1 MKRIF
6 WVLAAALYAASLLFA
21 HMAEQ
26 NGNGIYLLLDRGV
39 TAAEAAEI
47 SRREHEAE
55 EPLGFC
61 FYALS
66 EDVILHCPDTGR
78 TAQVTAV
85 SLYGNG
91 GLLGAEALSWQE
103 GCLLDEQTAQ
113 TLFGTG
119 YLGAQEVLLDG
130 KTRAALGTVP
140 LQTPTALVSAGEDAV
155 LDRCILAGWDE
166 NGAQMAGQFLLRH
179 GLTGEILNFY
189 PLLIFTKNL
198 TLLPLWALLVL
209 LCRKIGDK
217 RKRLALLA
225 ALAGAVLLGSRVIVP
240 KNAIPSMWS
249 DFSFWGS
256 WFQSQ
261 RENLTAI
268 LMASPGEWAL
278 QMELDMVKSV
288 ICTLAGTLAAAW
300 GGRRAHHA
308 SAAH

>member
-39 TAAEAAEI
+39 TAADAAEI
-47 SRREHEAE
+47 SRREQETE

-61 FYALS
+61 FYAVS
-66 EDVILHCPDTGR
+66 EDVTLHCPDTGR
-78 TAQVTAV
+78 TVQVTV
-85 SLYGNG
+85 VPLYGNG
-91 GLLGAEALSWQE
+91 GLLGAEPLSWQE
-103 GCLLDEQTAQ
+103 GCLLDDQTAQ
-113 TLFGTG
+113 TLFGTD

-130 KTRAALGTVP
+130 KPRAALGTVP
-140 LQTPTALVSAGEDAV
+140 LRTPTALVSAGEDFG
-155 LDRCILAGWDE
+155 LDYCILAGWDE
-166 NGAQMAGQFLLRH
+166 NGAQTAEQFLLRH

-198 TLLPLWALLVL
+198 TLLPLWALLALV
-209 LCRKIGDK
+209 CRRIGDK
-217 RKRLALLA
+217 RKRLAWLA
-225 ALAGAVLLGSRVIVP
+225 ALVGVVLLGSRVIVP
-240 KNAIPSMWS
+240 KDAIPSMWS
-249 DFSFWGS
+249 DFSFWSS

-261 RENLTAI
+261 KKNLTAI

-278 QMELDMVKSV
+278 QMELDMVKS
-288 ICTLAGTLAAAW
+288 IITTLAGTLAAVW
-300 GGRRAHHA
+300 GGRRARHA

>member
-21 HMAEQ
+21 RMAEQ
-26 NGNGIYLLLDRGV
+26 KGNGIYLFLDGGV
-39 TAAEAAEI
+39 TTAEAAEI
-47 SRREHEAE
+47 SRREQETE

-61 FYALS
+61 FYAVS
-66 EDVILHCPDTGR
+66 EDVTLRCPDTGR
-78 TAQVTAV
+78 TAQVTIV
-85 SLYGNG
+85 PLYGNG
-91 GLLGAEALSWQE
+91 GLLGAEPLSWQE

-130 KTRAALGTVP
+130 KPYAALGTVP
-140 LQTPTALVSAGEDAV
+140 LRTPAALVSAGENTV

-166 NGAQMAGQFLLRH
+166 NGARAAEQFLLRH
-179 GLTGEILNFY
+179 NLTGEILNFY
-189 PLLIFTKNL
+189 PLLVFTKNL
-198 TLLPLWALLVL
+198 TLLPLWALLALV
-209 LCRKIGDK
+209 CRRVGDK
-217 RKRLALLA
+217 RKRLAWLA
-225 ALAGAVLLGSRVIVP
+225 ALVGAVLLGSRVIVP
-240 KNAIPSMWS
+240 KDAIPSMWS

-261 RENLTAI
+261 RKNLTAI

-288 ICTLAGTLAAAW
+288 ICTLAGTLAAVW
-300 GGRRAHHA
+300 DGRRAHHA

>member
-21 HMAEQ
+21 HTTEQ
-26 NGNGIYLLLDRGV
+26 EGNGIYLLLDRGV

-47 SRREHEAE
+47 SRRELETE

-66 EDVILHCPDTGR
+66 EDAALRCPDTGR
-78 TAQVTAV
+78 TAQVTV
-85 SLYGNG
+85 VPLYGNA
-91 GLLGAEALSWQE
+91 GLLGAEPLSWQE

-113 TLFGTG
+113 TLFGTDF
-119 YLGAQEVLLDG
+119 LGAQEVSLEG
-130 KTRAALGTVP
+130 KIRAALGTVP
-140 LQTPTALVSAGEDAV
+140 LRTPTALVSAGEDTV
-155 LDRCILAGWDE
+155 LDHCILAGWDE
-166 NGAQMAGQFLLRH
+166 NGAQAAEQFLLRH

-198 TLLPLWALLVL
+198 TLLPLWALLAL
-209 LCRKIGDK
+209 ACRRIGDK
-217 RKRLALLA
+217 RKCLAWLA
-225 ALAGAVLLGSRVIVP
+225 ALVGAVLLGSRVIVP
-240 KNAIPSMWS
+240 KDAIPSMWS

-256 WFQSQ
+256 WFQSH
-261 RENLTAI
+261 RKNLTAI

-288 ICTLAGTLAAAW
+288 ICTLAGTLAAVW
-300 GGRRAHHA
+300 GGRRACHA

>member
-21 HMAEQ
+21 HTAEQ
-26 NGNGIYLLLDRGV
+26 KGNGIYLLLDRGV

-47 SRREHEAE
+47 SRREQEME
-55 EPLGFC
+55 DPLGFC
-61 FYALS
+61 FYAVS
-66 EDVILHCPDTGR
+66 EDATLRCPDTGR
-78 TAQVTAV
+78 TEQVTIV
-85 SLYGNG
+85 PLYGNG
-91 GLLGAEALSWQE
+91 GLLGAENLSWQV
-103 GCLLDEQTAQ
+103 GCLLDKQTAQ
-113 TLFGTG
+113 TLFGTDR
-119 YLGAQEVLLDG
+119 LSVQEVLLEG

-155 LDRCILAGWDE
+155 LDRCILAGWNE
-166 NGAQMAGQFLLRH
+166 NGAQAAEQFLLRH

-189 PLLIFTKNL
+189 PLLVFTKNL
-198 TLLPLWALLVL
+198 TLLPLWALLALV
-209 LCRKIGDK
+209 CRRVGDK

-240 KNAIPSMWS
+240 KDAIPSMWS

-288 ICTLAGTLAAAW
+288 ICTLAGTLAAVW
-300 GGRRAHHA
+300 GGRRARHA

>member
-21 HMAEQ
+21 HAAEQ
-26 NGNGIYLLLDRGV
+26 KGNGICLLLDRGV
-39 TAAEAAEI
+39 TAAEAAEL
-47 SRREHEAE
+47 SRREQETE

-61 FYALS
+61 FYAVS
-66 EDVILHCPDTGR
+66 EDATLRCPDTGR
-78 TAQVTAV
+78 AAQVTV
-85 SLYGNG
+85 VPLYGNG

-103 GCLLDEQTAQ
+103 GCLLDKQTAQ
-113 TLFGTG
+113 ALFGTD
-119 YLGAQEVLLDG
+119 YLGAQEVMLEG
-130 KTRAALGTVP
+130 KNRAALGTVP
-140 LQTPTALVSAGEDAV
+140 LETPTALVSTGEDTV

-166 NGAQMAGQFLLRH
+166 NGAQTAEQFLLRH

-189 PLLIFTKNL
+189 PLLVFTKNL
-198 TLLPLWALLVL
+198 TLLPLWALLALV
-209 LCRKIGDK
+209 CRRIGDK
-217 RKRLALLA
+217 SKRLAWLT
-225 ALAGAVLLGSRVIVP
+225 ALVGVVLLGSRVIVP
-240 KNAIPSMWS
+240 KDAIPSMWS

-261 RENLTAI
+261 KENLTAI